1 MSSPASSDNRPVA
14 LVTGAAR
21 RLGRAIALGLAAE
34 GYAVAVHHRSSPEE
48 ADEVVRSIENA
59 GGRAVALAADLAAP
73 EAPERL
79 IAACVRRLGP
89 PVCLVNN
96 ASVFHYD
103 EIATLDSR
111 QWREQLAVNLEAPVF
126 LARAMA
132 ASLPAGASGVIV
144 NIADQRVWRP
154 EPHFF
159 SYGVSKSAL
168 WSATQ
173 MLALA
178 LAPHIRV
185 NAIGPGPTLQSIHQ
199 SPEQFAAEASTTPL
213 GRGPEPDE
221 IAAAVRFIVRSPSMT
236 GELIMLDGGQ
246 HLSPRQPLVC
256 PATAAGISVT
266 PAKPAP
272 RMRNVLISDLEVM
285 TMIGIYPHEKM
296 KPQRVIT
303 SIELRVEETGTPG
316 SDRFEEVVD
325 YERIVVGVR
334 EICRAGHVN
343 LVETLAERVAV
354 VCLEDI
360 RVHSVRVRIEKP
372 DAFPDCRSVGIE
384 IERSRSGT

>member
-21 RLGRAIALGLAAE
+21 RLGRAVALGLAAE
-34 GYAVAVHHRSSPEE
+34 GYAIAVHHRSSPGE
-48 ADEVVRSIENA
+48 AAEVVQAIESA

-73 EAPERL
+73 DAPERL
-79 IAACVRRLGP
+79 IADCVRWLGA

-96 ASVFHYD
+96 ASLFLFD
-103 EIATLDSR
+103 EIATLDR
-111 QWREQLAVNLEAPVF
+111 HQWREQLAVNLEAPVF

-132 ASLPAGASGVIV
+132 AALPEGAQGVIV
-144 NIADQRVWRP
+144 NIVDQRVARP
-154 EPHFF
+154 EQHFF

-178 LAPHIRV
+178 LAPRIRV

-199 SPEQFAAEASTTPL
+199 SPEQFAAEASATPL
-213 GRGPEPDE
+213 GRGPDPAE

-246 HLSPRQPLVC
+246 HLSPRHPVVVPGSPSVQPR
-256 PATAAGISVT
+256 
-266 PAKPAP
+266 PAP
-272 RMRNVLISDLEVM
+272 RMRNVLISGLEVM
-285 TMIGIYPHEKM
+285 TMIGIYSHEKM

-354 VCLEDI
+354 VCLEDT
-360 RVHSVRVRIEKP
+360 RVHSVRIRIEKP